1 MQNLPY
7 TPLYFYTNI
16 YHCFCRSNHQTSSGL
31 RKILK
36 WMHTEYPIS
45 EMYIA
50 GYLGRPMTGRQS
62 LEDVENVM
70 WYKSHINEV
79 LKGMNIFSIRLFRI
93 ISIPS
98 KTFYFRLP
106 NHVILIEC

>member
-1 MQNLPY
+1 
-7 TPLYFYTNI
+7 
-16 YHCFCRSNHQTSSGL
+16 
-31 RKILK
+31 
-36 WMHTEYPIS
+36 MHKEYPIS

-93 ISIPS
+93 ISISSAKPCDFDGMLGRGLPVS
-98 KTFYFRLP
+98 MYTTKTPIDSEVAFKRYST
-106 NHVILIEC
+106 

>member
-1 MQNLPY
+1 
-7 TPLYFYTNI
+7 
-16 YHCFCRSNHQTSSGL
+16 
-31 RKILK
+31 
-36 WMHTEYPIS
+36 MHKEYPIS

-79 LKGMNIFSIRLFRI
+79 LKGVNIFSIRLFRI
-93 ISIPS
+93 VSIPS
-98 KTFYFRLP
+98 NFFYFRLP